1 MQRPVHIVRHAR
13 PEALEARS
21 GMGASCVVDPG
32 TPRGG
37 LVPSGLGKGTEWAK
51 IGLGRPEIPG
61 HFSRSIGQDRRE
73 RYRQRGRTV
82 ARP

>member
-1 MQRPVHIVRHAR
+1 MQRPVHLVRHAR

-21 GMGASCVVDPG
+21 GMGPSCVVDPG
-32 TPRGG
+32 LT
-37 LVPSGLGKGTEWAK
+37 PSGLGMGAGWAK
-51 IGLGRPEIPG
+51 IVLGTPEIPG
-61 HFSRSIGQDRRE
+61 HCSRLVGQDRRE